1 MKGGKQM
8 ETVTINSDKIKQA
21 VNNYIKDEELN
32 LFESCIGKPIYSFT
46 KMFFNAITFDLDKF
60 ENTFKCGEDYKEYE
74 GLSIK
79 ESILKKYG
87 EALLKLFE
95 NKIICNQYYAI
106 GVIMD

>member
-1 MKGGKQM
+1 M

-21 VNNYIKDEELN
+21 VNNYMKDYELN
-32 LFESCIGKPIYSFT
+32 LFESYVGKPIYSFT
-46 KMFFNAITFDLDKF
+46 KIFFNAVTFDLEKF
-60 ENTFKCGEDYKEYE
+60 ENVFRCGEDYKEYL

-87 EALLKLFE
+87 EALLNVFE

-106 GVIMD
+106 GVITD